1 MSNLQEN
8 NSTNDLQAD
17 KALFESFAGKV
28 NFASTDQL
36 EKLDSHLPNDYFDSF
51 PSVVLEKINQQNKSW
66 IYRILPYQ
74 KYAIA
79 ASLIIIIGSA
89 YFFIPNNNWMHSASK
104 VKLNEIITEDIESY
118 VTNNELISEAEL
130 QVELLNN
137 ETSLVSS
144 GSSKYTTKDT
154 TK

>member
-8 NSTNDLQAD
+8 NSTNDLQTD

-28 NFASTDQL
+28 NYASTDHM
-36 EKLDSHLPNDYFDSF
+36 EKLDSHLPNDYFDTF
-51 PSVVLEKINQQNKSW
+51 PSVVLEKINHQNKSW
-66 IYRILPYQ
+66 ISRILPYQ

-89 YFFIPNNNWMHSASK
+89 YFFIPNNNWMHAASK

-137 ETSLVSS
+137 ETTLVSS
-144 GSSKYTTKDT
+144 GTSKYSTKDT